1 MTYSRLIHSRLIRIA
16 VAVAAGLVSAVAA
29 GTPAFAAGGDTT
41 PPTAPYLIYYEGYY
55 CGQLIVGMMS
65 STDNVTPQ
73 SQLRYEVFVDGTS
86 IGPASNMQDGE
97 VWAWFQNDVLTP
109 GSHTVTVKAEDA
121 AGNWS
126 APSNAGVVTGYA
138 C

>member
-1 MTYSRLIHSRLIRIA
+1 MPYSRLIRIA
-16 VAVAAGLVSAVAA
+16 VAVATGIVSVVAA
-29 GTPAFAAGGDTT
+29 GTPALAAGGDTT
-41 PPTAPYLIYYEGYY
+41 PPTSPYLIYYEGYY

-73 SQLRYEVFVDGTS
+73 SQLRYEVFADGKP
-86 IGPASNMQDGE
+86 IGPAPNMGGVE

-109 GSHTVTVKAEDA
+109 GSHTITVKAEDA

-126 APSNAGVVTGYA
+126 VPSNAGVITGYA

>member
-1 MTYSRLIHSRLIRIA
+1 MPHSRLIRMT
-16 VAVAAGLVSAVAA
+16 VAVAAAIMSTAAVA
-29 GTPAFAAGGDTT
+29 TPALAAGGDTA
-41 PPTAPYLIYYEGYY
+41 PPTAPYLIYAEGYY
-55 CGQLIVGMMS
+55 CGQLIVGTMS

-73 SQLRYEVFVDGTS
+73 SQLRYEVFADGKPV
-86 IGPASNMQDGE
+86 GPAPNSGGVE

-109 GSHTVTVKAEDA
+109 GSHTITVKAEDA

-126 APSNAGVVTGYA
+126 APSNADVATGYA